1 MSNNQIFD
9 LDKIKELTI
18 PIEELQIKINQ
29 LNDSSKKITKNIHV
43 IENEFKDEKFLSQI
57 EIIQELLKNINDK
70 LNLVSITNLNKFLDF
85 HDHLIKKYKDNFKEN
100 LKKLTLNEEITK
112 KIGLFFIEEK
122 RISKIIDNVS
132 FIPSIEIPQWLEL
145 LDSLNHNTLFLKSVE
160 KIGIYF
166 QELLQVKLEKELKKI
181 PNDTD
186 PVIVRDYE
194 EFFKKNPTLA
204 FNDFLQTIENQFTQK
219 ELDSKKEIRKRIKEK
234 EELEKL
240 KKKQEEQKKTYE
252 DYLKLSESEFKRL
265 RRKKSRE
272 KLTDVSTDSNM
283 EKEIEISEE
292 VSEKIKKFKSQ
303 FEKSFDKKYM
313 IQKDDDTDP
322 IDIIRE
328 RKKKK
333 EKEYKEY
340 KDHFENL

>member
-29 LNDSSKKITKNIHV
+29 LNDSSKKITKNIHI

-70 LNLVSITNLNKFLDF
+70 LNLVSKTNLNKFLDF
-85 HDHLIKKYKDNFKEN
+85 QDRLIKKYKENFKEN

-112 KIGLFFIEEK
+112 VIGLFFIEEK
-122 RISKIIDNVS
+122 KISKIIDNVS

-145 LDSLNHNTLFLKSVE
+145 LDSLNHNTIFLKSVE

-166 QELLQVKLEKELKKI
+166 QELLQVRLEKELKTI

-194 EFFKKNPTLA
+194 ELFKKNPTLA
-204 FNDFLQTIENQFTQK
+204 FNDFLQIIESQLTQK

-234 EELEKL
+234 DELEKL
-240 KKKQEEQKKTYE
+240 KKNQEEQKKTYE
-252 DYLKLSESEFKRL
+252 DYLKLSEREFKRL

-272 KLTDVSTDSNM
+272 KLTDVSADSNL
-283 EKEIEISEE
+283 EKKIEISEE

-303 FEKSFDKKYM
+303 FKKSFEEKYM

-333 EKEYKEY
+333 DKEYKEY
-340 KDHFENL
+340 KDHFENQ

>member
-18 PIEELQIKINQ
+18 PIEELQIIINQ
-29 LNDSSKKITKNIHV
+29 LNDSSKRITKNIHI

-57 EIIQELLKNINDK
+57 EIIQGLLKNINDK
-70 LNLVSITNLNKFLDF
+70 LNLVSKTNLNKFLDF
-85 HDHLIKKYKDNFKEN
+85 QDRLIKKYKENFKEN

-112 KIGLFFIEEK
+112 IIGLFFIEEK
-122 RISKIIDNVS
+122 KISKIIDNVS

-145 LDSLNHNTLFLKSVE
+145 LDSLNHNTFFLKSVE

-166 QELLQVKLEKELKKI
+166 QELLQERLEKELKKI

-186 PVIVRDYE
+186 PVLVRDYE

-204 FNDFLQTIENQFTQK
+204 FNDFLQIIESKLTQK
-219 ELDSKKEIRKRIKEK
+219 ELDSKKEIKKRIREK
-234 EELEKL
+234 DEFEKL
-240 KKKQEEQKKTYE
+240 KRNQEEQKKTYE
-252 DYLKLSESEFKRL
+252 DYLKLSEREFKRL

-272 KLTDVSTDSNM
+272 KLTDVSTNSNM

-292 VSEKIKKFKSQ
+292 ISEKIKKFKSQ
-303 FEKSFDKKYM
+303 LGKSFDEKYM
-313 IQKDDDTDP
+313 IQKDDETDP
-322 IDIIRE
+322 IDVIRE

-340 KDHFENL
+340 EDHFENL

>member
-1 MSNNQIFD
+1 MNNNQIFD

-29 LNDSSKKITKNIHV
+29 LNDSSKKVIKNIHV

-70 LNLVSITNLNKFLDF
+70 LNLVSKTNLNKFLDF
-85 HDHLIKKYKDNFKEN
+85 HARLIKKYKENFKEN

-112 KIGLFFIEEK
+112 IIGLFFIEEK
-122 RISKIIDNVS
+122 KISKIIDNVS

-145 LDSLNHNTLFLKSVE
+145 LDSLNHNTIFLKSVE

-166 QELLQVKLEKELKKI
+166 QGLLQVKLEKELKKI
-181 PNDTD
+181 PKYTD
-186 PVIVRDYE
+186 PVKVRDYE

-204 FNDFLQTIENQFTQK
+204 FNDFLQTIESQFTQK

-272 KLTDVSTDSNM
+272 KLTDVSTDSNE

-303 FEKSFDKKYM
+303 FKKTFDEKYM

-328 RKKKK
+328 RKKNK

-340 KDHFENL
+340 KDHFDNL

>member
-9 LDKIKELTI
+9 LDKIKEFTI
-18 PIEELQIKINQ
+18 PIEKLQIKINQ
-29 LNDSSKKITKNIHV
+29 LNDSSNKISKTIH
-43 IENEFKDEKFLSQI
+43 ILENEFKDEKFLSQI
-57 EIIQELLKNINDK
+57 EIIQELIKNINDK
-70 LNLVSITNLNKFLDF
+70 LNLVSKTNLNKFLDF
-85 HDHLIKKYKDNFKEN
+85 QDHLIRKYKENFKEN
-100 LKKLTLNEEITK
+100 LKKFTLNEENTK
-112 KIGLFFIEEK
+112 LIGLFFIEEK
-122 RISKIIDNVS
+122 KISKIIDNVS
-132 FIPSIEIPQWLEL
+132 FIPSIEISQWLEL
-145 LDSLNHNTLFLKSVE
+145 LDSLNHNTIFLKSVE

-166 QELLQVKLEKELKKI
+166 QELLQVRFEKELKKI

-186 PVIVRDYE
+186 PDMVRDYK

-204 FNDFLQTIENQFTQK
+204 FNDFLKIIDSQLTQK
-219 ELDSKKEIRKRIKEK
+219 ELDSKKEFRKRIKEK

-240 KKKQEEQKKTYE
+240 KKTQEEQKKTYQ

-272 KLTDVSTDSNM
+272 KLTDISTDSNM

-303 FEKSFDKKYM
+303 FEKSFDEKYM

-340 KDHFENL
+340 KNHFDDL

>member
-1 MSNNQIFD
+1 MNNNQIFD

-18 PIEELQIKINQ
+18 PIEDLQIKINQ
-29 LNDSSKKITKNIHV
+29 LDESSKEIIKNIHI

-70 LNLVSITNLNKFLDF
+70 LNLVSKTNLNKFLDF
-85 HDHLIKKYKDNFKEN
+85 QDHLIKKYKENFKKN

-112 KIGLFFIEEK
+112 IIGLFFIEEK
-122 RISKIIDNVS
+122 KISKIIDNVS

-160 KIGIYF
+160 KTGIYF
-166 QELLQVKLEKELKKI
+166 QELLQVRLEKELKKI

-186 PVIVRDYE
+186 PAIVRDYE

-204 FNDFLQTIENQFTQK
+204 FNDFLQIIESKFTQK
-219 ELDSKKEIRKRIKEK
+219 ELDSKKEIGKRIKEK
-234 EELEKL
+234 DELEKL
-240 KKKQEEQKKTYE
+240 KKKQEEQKKTFE
-252 DYLKLSESEFKRL
+252 EYLKLSESEFKRL

-272 KLTDVSTDSNM
+272 KLTDVSADSNL
-283 EKEIEISEE
+283 EKKIEISEE
-292 VSEKIKKFKSQ
+292 ISEKIKKFKSQ
-303 FEKSFDKKYM
+303 FEKSFDEKYM
-313 IQKDDDTDP
+313 IKKDDDTDP

-340 KDHFENL
+340 EDHFENL

>member
-1 MSNNQIFD
+1 MNNNQIFD

-29 LNDSSKKITKNIHV
+29 LNESSKKITKNIHV
-43 IENEFKDEKFLSQI
+43 IEKEFKDEKFLSQI

-70 LNLVSITNLNKFLDF
+70 LNLVSKTNLNKFLDF
-85 HDHLIKKYKDNFKEN
+85 QDRLIKKYKENFKEN
-100 LKKLTLNEEITK
+100 LKKITLNEEFTK
-112 KIGLFFIEEK
+112 IIGLFFIEEK
-122 RISKIIDNVS
+122 MISKIIDNVS
-132 FIPSIEIPQWLEL
+132 FIPSIEISKWLEL

-166 QELLQVKLEKELKKI
+166 QELLQLRLEKELKKI

-204 FNDFLQTIENQFTQK
+204 FNDFLHIIESQFTQK

-234 EELEKL
+234 EEFEKL
-240 KKKQEEQKKTYE
+240 KKKQVEQKKTYD

-272 KLTDVSTDSNM
+272 KLTDVSTDTNM
-283 EKEIEISEE
+283 EKEIGISEE
-292 VSEKIKKFKSQ
+292 VFEKIKKFKSQ
-303 FEKSFDKKYM
+303 FEKSFDEKYM

-340 KDHFENL
+340 KDHFDNP